1 MYFSKCLI
9 LTIPITYFN
18 KLFSMY
24 MFSKKKEIFFVDVS
38 PSMLETVIPRDES
51 AFVMIVQ
58 GKYSG
63 EVSLCLLIFKFSI
76 YLHFSL
82 KPK

>member
-1 MYFSKCLI
+1 MFFKQRK
-9 LTIPITYFN
+9 F
-18 KLFSMY
+18 LFA
-24 MFSKKKEIFFVDVS
+24 DVS

-63 EVSLCLLIFKFSI
+63 EVSICLLIFKFSI
-76 YLHFSL
+76 NLYFSL
-82 KPK
+82 KLE